1 MKVEITLNKENKIK
15 IKVKKERDEVII
27 GLSLKSILKIN
38 EFKIDSFGEFE
49 IKEIFVEGIS
59 IDKNLFYLLNIN
71 KTKVCFCANK
81 IGQLKAEEIEK
92 IGTVDILIINIEKYD
107 NNKDLA
113 QLILQIEP
121 KTTIPIYSNIEK
133 LDKFLQ
139 SKGLKLENSIFL
151 DKLTLKSKDLEEGGG
166 IILLNKV

>member
-15 IKVKKERDEVII
+15 IKVKRERDEVII

-92 IGTVDILIINIEKYD
+92 IGSVDILIINIENYD

>member
-15 IKVKKERDEVII
+15 IKVKRERDEVII

>member
-1 MKVEITLNKENKIK
+1 MEITLNKENKIK
-15 IKVKKERDEVII
+15 IKVKRERDEVII

-92 IGTVDILIINIEKYD
+92 IGSVDILIINIENYD